1 MIELINLT
9 KTYKMGYQT
18 IFALNGV
25 NLKIEKGD
33 YISIMGPSGSGKST
47 LLHILGLLDTPTSG
61 EYIFDGKSTKQ
72 LSDDERSFLRRKHI
86 GFVFQFFYLL
96 PRLNALQNVE
106 LPLLL
111 EGIPKAERIKRAENY
126 LLKVGLISR
135 RSHKPDEL
143 SGGERQRVAIAR
155 ACVMEPSLIL
165 ADEPSGNLDRNS
177 AFEIIDLLENLNKE
191 GKTLIIVTHDF
202 EIGKRAKIR
211 LNIKDGIITN
221 EFK

>member
-9 KTYKMGYQT
+9 KTYIMGHQT
-18 IFALNGV
+18 IFALNNV

-61 EYIFDGKSTKQ
+61 EYIFEGKSTKQ
-72 LSDDERSFLRRKHI
+72 LSDAQRSFLRRMHI
-86 GFVFQFFYLL
+86 GFIFQFFYLL

-111 EGIPKAERIKRAENY
+111 EGVPKAKRIKRAENY
-126 LLKVGLISR
+126 LSKVGLLLR

-202 EIGKRAKIR
+202 EIGKRARIR
-211 LNIKDGIITN
+211 LNIKDGIISN

>member
-72 LSDDERSFLRRKHI
+72 LSDDERSFLRRRHI

-202 EIGKRAKIR
+202 EIGKRARIR